1 MKERFDKLNEL
12 WAGLNSSR
20 KISLVVALLGILTL
34 SILILSWSGGST
46 SMRPLVSGSDAEDL
60 SEVVDVLRANQVEF
74 EYSESGDTILVPED
88 KRAAMRWNWQ

>member
-12 WAGLNSSR
+12 WVGLNSSR

-60 SEVVDVLRANQVEF
+60 SEVVDVLLLIR
-74 EYSESGDTILVPED
+74 
-88 KRAAMRWNWQ
+88 